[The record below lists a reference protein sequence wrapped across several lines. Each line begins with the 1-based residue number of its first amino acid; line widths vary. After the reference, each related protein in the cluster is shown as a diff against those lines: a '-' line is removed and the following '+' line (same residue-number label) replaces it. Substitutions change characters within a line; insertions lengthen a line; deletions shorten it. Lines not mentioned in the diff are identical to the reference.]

1 MRMRSV
7 VAFAFA
13 FTPALVSPLAHSAEQ
28 PGAIARSNASNFKDM
43 ILGICLARVYAPH
56 APVAADAGS
65 SANALVEWTL
75 YDAEKSPEHIE
86 QLVGQFTRR
95 NYANPLAESE
105 QTGVKFDLLKCL
117 DLYHS
122 RELDA
127 LVKRVV
133 LNPGRNYRESGRARK

>member
-1 MRMRSV
+1 MRMRSIV
-7 VAFAFA
+7 VFTFAITSGFI
-13 FTPALVSPLAHSAEQ
+13 SPLAHSAEQ
-28 PGAIARSNASNFKDM
+28 PGATTRSNASNFKDM

-75 YDAEKSPEHIE
+75 YDAEKSPELIDSV
-86 QLVGQFTRR
+86 VGQFIRR
-95 NYANPLAESE
+95 DYSNPLAEAE
-105 QTGVKFDLLKCL
+105 QSGVKFDLLKCL

-127 LVKRVV
+127 LAKRVV
-133 LNPGRNYRESGRARK
+133 LNPGRNYREAGRARK